1 MIVVDTNILAYL
13 HLPGDLTPFAER
25 LLVSE
30 PIWCVPVLWRSEF
43 ANILAGYIRREHLD
57 FEAAISV
64 AEAAERRIGG
74 REYRVPL
81 PRVMEL
87 VARSNCRAYDCEFV
101 ALAID
106 LGVPLITEDRRIG
119 EQFPTVARDMARHL
133 G

>member
-13 HLPGDLTPFAER
+13 HLPGELTPFTER
-25 LLVSE
+25 LMARD
-30 PIWCVPVLWRSEF
+30 PIWCAPILWRSEF
-43 ANILAGYIRREHLD
+43 ANILAGYMRREHLD

-87 VARSNCRAYDCEFV
+87 VARSNCTAYDCEFV

-106 LGVPLITEDRRIG
+106 LAVPLITEDRRIVG
-119 EQFPTVARDMARHL
+119 QFPTVARDMASHL